1 MPHIPTSE
9 GLPGIRGLFA
19 CRPERAPPMNQL
31 VDILLQGPSTLTPA
45 ERELIA
51 TYVSAQNDR

>member
-1 MPHIPTSE
+1 
-9 GLPGIRGLFA
+9 
-19 CRPERAPPMNQL
+19 MNQL